1 MRADVAE
8 VIDGHRAAG
17 REFEAGGVRSFLREA
32 GDGEVVVLVHGVPSS
47 SFLYRKLIEPLAAAG
62 LRPIAFDLPGLGL
75 AERPP
80 GFDYSWSGLAAWLGE
95 AIDGL
100 AIERCHLVVHDIG
113 GPIAIEWAVRN
124 PRRVLSLT
132 ALNTMLD
139 VARFRRPWTMRPF
152 AVRGVGELWL
162 RSLRPYPMRQLFYL
176 QTIADRKATPPA
188 EIYAYYHLLKGEDG
202 GRAFLRIM
210 RGFELGPEKERFY
223 REGLRGLEAPRQVV
237 WGERDPALGR
247 DRRLAVQ
254 RFLGVEHPVLLAAK
268 HFPQEDQAPA
278 IARAIAELARP

>member
-1 MRADVAE
+1 VRADVAQ
-8 VIDGHRAAG
+8 VIDEHRAAG
-17 REFEAGGVRSFLREA
+17 REFEAGGVRSFVREA
-32 GDGEVVVLVHGVPSS
+32 GDGEAVMLVHGVPSS

-62 LRPIAFDLPGLGL
+62 LRPIAFDFPGLGL

-95 AIDGL
+95 AIDALTVEG
-100 AIERCHLVVHDIG
+100 CHLVVHDIG
-113 GPIAIEWAVRN
+113 GPIAIEWAIRN

-152 AVRGVGELWL
+152 AIRGVGELWL
-162 RSLRPYPMRQLFYL
+162 RSLHPYLMRQLFYL
-176 QTIADRKATPPA
+176 QTIASREATPPA

-223 REGLRGLEAPRQVV
+223 REGLRGLESPRQVV

-254 RFLGVEHPVLLAAK
+254 WFLGVEQPVLLAAK

-278 IARAIAELARP
+278 IARAIVELARP